1 MAEGFSRW
9 QKVVVVSGFV
19 GFIVT
24 GIYGLRYSLI
34 LELLF
39 IFSLLCF
46 LLPFFFVMCKDWPSF
61 QLKKRRR
68 GDGRWMRRDIRV
80 RIANTTSQ

>member
-1 MAEGFSRW
+1 MVNGFSRW
-9 QKVVVVSGFV
+9 QRVIVVSGFV

-39 IFSLLCF
+39 VFSLLCF
-46 LLPFFFVMCKDWPSF
+46 LLPFFFVMCVDCNENCPF
-61 QLKKRRR
+61 NLKKEEEVM
-68 GDGRWMRRDIRV
+68 GDG
-80 RIANTTSQ
+80 